1 MDANTGH
8 GPDGPPDEGGA
19 RNLRATD
26 DERRRVADE
35 LSDALGRGQIDLTE
49 FDERTNRVWAART
62 RGDLADPLADL
73 IPDPWTVIDG
83 RSAGPIEPYRAPGT
97 PDRRPAGD
105 ATGPDAP
112 SRDLAAV
119 AKAHV
124 TGEKGGSAVSAAV
137 MFGADQGG
145 DWICPP
151 THYSVAV
158 MGGVDIDLRRARME
172 SNDTEI
178 IAVAIMGGIDIIVP
192 EDVRLTVQGTG
203 LMGGFCSST
212 SRDVVIAG
220 HDLPPD
226 APRVRVTGLALMG
239 GVDVRRVPR
248 KSHRELE

>member
-1 MDANTGH
+1 MDANPGH
-8 GPDGPPDEGGA
+8 GPDGTPDGGGP

-49 FDERTNRVWAART
+49 FDERTNRAWAART
-62 RGDLADPLADL
+62 REDLAGPLADL

-83 RSAGPIEPYRAPGT
+83 RPAGAVEPYRAPGA
-97 PDRRPAGD
+97 PAQRHTGD
-105 ATGPDAP
+105 VAGAP
-112 SRDLAAV
+112 SSRDLAAV

-124 TGEKGGSAVSAAV
+124 TGEKGGSAISAAV
-137 MFGADQGG
+137 MFGADRNG

-158 MGGVDIDLRRARME
+158 MGGIDIDLRHARLE
-172 SNDTEI
+172 SDETEI
-178 IAVAIMGGIDIIVP
+178 IAVAIMGGIDIYVP

-203 LMGGFCSST
+203 LMGGFGSST

-239 GVDVRRVPR
+239 GVDVHRVPR
-248 KSHRELE
+248 NGPLELE